1 MISDSSLGK
10 VIEIVFFSDSFV
22 DQGMGTNNLPALNRA
37 MGEISQPSAAS
48 YPQLHLVSSSCVTL
62 QEGTDLPYLLPS
74 WFFFK
79 DILSIYQK
87 KKKKIVEKI
96 QHINKEKR
104 EFYNLYFHSLYPD
117 CFSKY

>member
-62 QEGTDLPYLLPS
+62 QEGTDLPCLLPS